1 MMCHYPD
8 LSRASD
14 YSCHGYRNFASI
26 AALSSPMCAC
36 DSYPQLVNENAR
48 HHNTFSKLFA
58 SNEVLLKISK
68 LLENIKQFWK
78 RLVNQNYQLHSSH
91 YGRGPF

>member
-8 LSRASD
+8 LGRASD
-14 YSCHGYRNFASI
+14 YSCHDYRNFASI
-26 AALSSPMCAC
+26 AALSSPMCAY
-36 DSYPQLVNENAR
+36 DSYLQLVNKNAR

-68 LLENIKQFWK
+68 LLENIKQYWK
-78 RLVNQNYQLHSSH
+78 RLVNQNL
-91 YGRGPF
+91 PIT